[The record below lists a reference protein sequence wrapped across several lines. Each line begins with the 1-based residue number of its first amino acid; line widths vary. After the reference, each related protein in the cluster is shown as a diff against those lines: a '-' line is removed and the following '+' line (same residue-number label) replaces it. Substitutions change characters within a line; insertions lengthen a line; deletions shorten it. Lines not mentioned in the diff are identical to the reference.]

1 LLIVS
6 RGVPPGGMSATETGA
21 VRVRDEQGGGG
32 ASAGVQVRKRRNVLG
47 AALAELIGTF
57 MLLFFG
63 LGAILAAGGAD
74 DAAQKLLIGLG
85 FGLTILAAAYLF
97 GHISGAHLNPA
108 VTLGLMASGRFPKDA
123 VPFYIAAQILGAIL
137 GALAVALVFP
147 GAEISGTVTQPGQG
161 VGWGEAFLAELLLG
175 FVLML
180 VVKGTA
186 VDDRAEGPSAGL
198 AIGLII
204 AAGHLAFIPVSGASF
219 NPARSIGSAVV
230 GGEFGDLIIYLI
242 APVLGA
248 VAAALLFEKLLHNVN
263 VPDVDD

>member
-1 LLIVS
+1 
-6 RGVPPGGMSATETGA
+6 MSASETGA
-21 VRVRDEQGGGG
+21 VRVRAGGEGGGQP
-32 ASAGVQVRKRRNVLG
+32 AGPEVRKRRNVLG

-74 DAAQKLLIGLG
+74 DPAQKLVIGLG

-108 VTLGLMASGRFPKDA
+108 ITLGLTASGRFPKDA
-123 VPFYIAAQILGAIL
+123 VPFYLVAQVLGAIL

-147 GAEISGTVTQPGQG
+147 DAEISATVTQPGPG
-161 VGWGEAFLAELLLG
+161 VGVGEAFLAELLLG

-186 VDDRAEGPSAGL
+186 IDDRAEGPSAGL

-230 GGEFGDLIIYLI
+230 GGELGDLLIYLV

-248 VAAALLFEKLLHNVN
+248 VAAALLYEKLLHGVD
-263 VPDVDD
+263 VPDVDH

>member
-1 LLIVS
+1 M
-6 RGVPPGGMSATETGA
+6 RTRAGAREGATDGHA
-21 VRVRDEQGGGG
+21 VLR
-32 ASAGVQVRKRRNVLG
+32 RRNVLG

-63 LGAILAAGGAD
+63 VGAILAASGAD
-74 DAAQKLLIGLG
+74 DPAQKLVIGLG
-85 FGLTILAAAYLF
+85 FGLAILAAAYLF

-108 VTLGLMASGRFPKDA
+108 VTLGLTASGRFPKDA
-123 VPFYIAAQILGAIL
+123 VPFYLAAQVLGAIL
-137 GALAVALVFP
+137 GVLAVALVFP
-147 GAEISGTVTQPGQG
+147 DAEISGTVTQPGEG
-161 VGWGEAFLAELLLG
+161 VGVGEAFIAELILG
-175 FVLML
+175 FVLMM

-204 AAGHLAFIPVSGASF
+204 AAGHLAMIPVSGASF

-230 GGEFGDLIIYLI
+230 GGELGDLWIYLI

-248 VAAALLFEKLLHNVN
+248 VAAALLYERLLRHVDG
-263 VPDVDD
+263 PDVDDD